1 MDEKLSFIA
10 ECLRGASP
18 AASSG
23 AEAGPHPAY
32 PQAGEEVS
40 GSDRHRF
47 QPMIVGMK
55 RLRAVV
61 PPLEEDRY
69 MAPDIEAA
77 VALVRAG
84 ALVEAAGP
92 EEMPGW

>member
-1 MDEKLSFIA
+1 MA
-10 ECLRGASP
+10 THGARRLGEMNDNLAKIVAIEWL
-18 AASSG
+18 AAAQGIWFREPLKTS
-23 AEAGPHPAY
+23 ARLARA
-32 PQAGEEVS
+32 V
-40 GSDRHRF
+40 D
-47 QPMIVGMK
+47 

-77 VALVRAG
+77 VALVRTG

-92 EEMPGW
+92 EGMPGW